1 MKNVAI
7 IACCDTKFKEVGF
20 LIEQFHKK
28 NVNPIL
34 IDISIGLKDIIKA
47 DVTKN
52 EVLKSIGKDWE
63 DIKDLSKGELFTLM
77 SEAIKVKILTLY
89 KSHSFDGVIS
99 MGGVQ
104 NTYVATGAMRVL
116 PLGVPKVIS
125 TTIACGKRT
134 FDQVVGESDIVVIP
148 SISDFT
154 GLNMITEMSLK
165 HAASCMVGMLN
176 DNETELEKTD
186 KIVVGVSLLGVT
198 NGCAQSA
205 INELNNYGIEA
216 IGFHATG
223 VGGHIMDTLS
233 AQGIIDGI
241 LDLSLHEIA
250 SEFFHG
256 GFSYGETKRLIEPLA
271 KNVPLIITPSGL
283 DFVDYLID
291 EVPFSLDDR
300 KYVMHNSSLAHIKIK
315 KEEAYGIGNLVGQ
328 RLSKSSKVIEM
339 LVPSDGFRINAKK
352 GEPLSD
358 PDIDEILVKT
368 ILESSNGKVK
378 ANYISGNFNEKDWGI
393 KAATRMAEL
402 LGVKHV

>member
-28 NVNPIL
+28 NINPIL
-34 IDISIGLKDIIKA
+34 IDISIGLKDVIKA
-47 DVTKN
+47 DISKQ
-52 EVLKSIGKDWE
+52 EVFKCIDKDWD
-63 DIKDLSKGELFTLM
+63 DIKNLSKGELFTLM
-77 SEAIKVKILTLY
+77 SEAIKVMMLKLY

-165 HAASCMVGMLN
+165 HAASCLVGMLN
-176 DNETELEKTD
+176 DNETELKKKD
-186 KIVVGVSLLGVT
+186 KLVVGVTLLGVT
-198 NGCAQSA
+198 NDCAQAA

-223 VGGHIMDTLS
+223 VGGHIMDELS
-233 AQGIIDGI
+233 TQGIIDGI
-241 LDLSLHEIA
+241 LDLSLHEMS
-250 SEFFHG
+250 SEYFQG
-256 GFSYGETKRLIEPLA
+256 GFSYGETKRLIGPLE
-271 KNVPLIITPSGL
+271 KKVPLIITPSGL
-283 DFVDYLID
+283 DFIDYSIND
-291 EVPFSLDDR
+291 VPFSLDDR
-300 KYVMHNSSLAHIKIK
+300 KYVMHNSSLAHIKVK
-315 KEEAYGIGNLVGQ
+315 KDEALGIGRLVGQ
-328 RLSKSSKVIEM
+328 RLSKASKIIEM
-339 LVPSDGFRINAKK
+339 LVPTDGLRLNAKK

-358 PDIDEILVKT
+358 PVIDEILVKT
-368 ILESSNGKVK
+368 ILEASNGKVK
-378 ANYISGNFNEKDWGI
+378 ANYILGNFNEKEWGV
-393 KAATRMAEL
+393 KAASRMAEL
-402 LGVKHV
+402 LGAKHV